1 VVFHVIN
8 MPLTWIHNL
17 PKGEAEKLA
26 VELGVPVDGTLDDLR
41 KRLKEKW
48 RLMENYLP
56 PQFTA
61 KSEVGMNTAGS
72 SVNTV
77 QNSDVHGHVSY
88 SQIKLRG
95 KVVTDLVKNI
105 PVLSDTEPES
115 VFRFLVGA
123 KEVYDLN
130 FVTEVEFLALMVAR
144 TTGRVTQIIS
154 VHLGTSSKWGS
165 VCSEI
170 LSTFLPPR
178 IREGFLSKYVLDRF
192 QSATE
197 ELSQFIMSVVAAA
210 DILGYEVPESVLVHR
225 MVQNIHPHVRSQLV
239 FASKPTS
246 IRELYS
252 LASQV
257 AEGRAIDDRREIS
270 ERQVPSGNSQH
281 ARRESRTV
289 SFAVGQTRRSTSRAV
304 RCWKCSGKG
313 QVRKDCPSSDVSVT
327 RNRGNEGGARQ

>member
-1 VVFHVIN
+1 
-8 MPLTWIHNL
+8 
-17 PKGEAEKLA
+17 
-26 VELGVPVDGTLDDLR
+26 
-41 KRLKEKW
+41 
-48 RLMENYLP
+48 
-56 PQFTA
+56 
-61 KSEVGMNTAGS
+61 
-72 SVNTV
+72 
-77 QNSDVHGHVSY
+77 
-88 SQIKLRG
+88 
-95 KVVTDLVKNI
+95 VVTNLVKNI

-115 VFRFLVGA
+115 VFRFLVRA
-123 KEVYDLN
+123 REVYDLN
-130 FVTEVEFLALMVAR
+130 LVSEVEFLALMVAR

-178 IREGFLSKYVLDRF
+178 IREGLLSKYVLDRF

-197 ELSQFIMSVVAAA
+197 ELSQFVMSVVAAA
-210 DILGYEVPESVLVHR
+210 DILGYEVSESVLVHR

-270 ERQVPSGNSQH
+270 ERQAPSGNSQH
-281 ARRESRTV
+281 VRRDSRTV
-289 SFAVGQTRRSTSRAV
+289 SMAVGQTRRSANRAV
-304 RCWKCSGKG
+304 TCWKCSGKG
-313 QVRKDCPSSDVSVT
+313 HVRKDCPSSDVSVA
-327 RNRGNEGGARQ
+327 RNQGNEGGARQ

>member
-1 VVFHVIN
+1 V
-8 MPLTWIHNL
+8 LTL
-17 PKGEAEKLA
+17 
-26 VELGVPVDGTLDDLR
+26 
-41 KRLKEKW
+41 
-48 RLMENYLP
+48 
-56 PQFTA
+56 
-61 KSEVGMNTAGS
+61 
-72 SVNTV
+72 

-105 PVLSDTEPES
+105 PVLSDMEPGS
-115 VFRFLVGA
+115 VFRFLIRA

-130 FVTEVEFLALMVAR
+130 LVTDVEFLALMVAR
-144 TTGRVTQIIS
+144 TTRRVTQIIS

-178 IREGFLSKYVLDRF
+178 IREGFLSRYVLDRF

-197 ELSQFIMSVVAAA
+197 ELSQFVMSVVAVA

-246 IRELYS
+246 IRELYA
-252 LASQV
+252 LASHV
-257 AEGRAIDDRREIS
+257 AEGRAIDDWREIS
-270 ERQVPSGNSQH
+270 ERHVPSGNSQH
-281 ARRESRTV
+281 VRHDSRTV
-289 SFAVGQTRRSTSRAV
+289 SLAVGETRLSKSRAV
-304 RCWKCSGKG
+304 ICWKCSGKG
-313 QVRKDCPSSDVSVT
+313 HVRKDCPSSDASVV
-327 RNRGNEGGARQ
+327 RNQGNEGGARQ